1 MQGPYAHFRKENAHV
16 ADKTRKAEL
25 LTGLHDGVVEYD
37 EDKTVALANE
47 VVAEGVDAYD
57 AIMDGLAKGME
68 TVGGMYARQEYF
80 VPELLLCADALYAA
94 LEILRPHLKIESHAE
109 PRKIVVGVVEGD
121 IHDIGKNLVK
131 VMFDAAGW
139 EVIDLGADVK
149 IERFAAEQQKAGA
162 QVVGISALMT
172 TSMLAMP
179 RIIKMIKEGDPNTR
193 VLVGGAPLNPDIAT
207 QYGADGYAPNA
218 GEAVAAAEAIL
229 AQS

>member
-1 MQGPYAHFRKENAHV
+1 V
-16 ADKTRKAEL
+16 ADETRKAEIL
-25 LTGLHDGVVEYD
+25 AGLHDGVVEFD
-37 EDKTVALANE
+37 EDRTAEVAHEA
-47 VVAEGVDAYD
+47 VAEGVDAYE
-57 AIMDGLAKGME
+57 AIMDGLARGME

-94 LEILRPHLKIESHAE
+94 LEILKPHLKKEAVTA
-109 PRKIVVGVVEGD
+109 PKKVVLGVVEGD

-139 EVIDLGADVK
+139 EVHDLGADVK
-149 IERFAAEQQKAGA
+149 IERFAEEQKKTGA

-179 RIIKMIKEGDPNTR
+179 RIIKMVKDGDPNAK
-193 VLVGGAPLNPDIAT
+193 VLVGGAPINPDIASS
-207 QYGADGYAPNA
+207 YGADGYAPNA
-218 GEAVAAAEAIL
+218 GEAVAAAMAIL

>member
-1 MQGPYAHFRKENAHV
+1 M
-16 ADKTRKAEL
+16 ADETKKAEIL
-25 LTGLHDGVVEYD
+25 AGLHDGVVEFD
-37 EDKTVALANE
+37 EDRTVEVANE
-47 VVAEGVDAYD
+47 AVAEGVDAYE

-94 LEILRPHLKIESHAE
+94 LDILKPHLKKENHAE
-109 PRKIVVGVVEGD
+109 AKKVVLGVVEGD

-149 IERFAAEQQKAGA
+149 IERFAEEQKKAGA

-179 RIIKMIKEGDPNTR
+179 KIIKMVKDGDPNAR
-193 VLVGGAPLNPDIAT
+193 VLVGGAPINPDIAGS
-207 QYGADGYAPNA
+207 YGADGYAPNA
-218 GEAVAAAEAIL
+218 GEAVAAAMAIL